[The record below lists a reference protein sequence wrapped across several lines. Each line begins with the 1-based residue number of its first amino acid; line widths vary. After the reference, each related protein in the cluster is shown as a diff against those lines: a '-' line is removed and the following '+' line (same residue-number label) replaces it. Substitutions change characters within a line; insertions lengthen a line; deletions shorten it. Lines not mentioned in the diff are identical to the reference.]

1 MEEGDISVDAAQFEK
16 EPRIVD
22 QDDDDKDAVWKRFG
36 NDD

>member
-1 MEEGDISVDAAQFEK
+1 MEEGDISVDATQFEK

-22 QDDDDKDAVWKRFG
+22 QDDDDAVWKRFG